1 LPRRFP
7 LDKLENPHEIRN
19 GTAPRRG
26 RRTGLSYTLD
36 EFYGDTRKALKGQP
50 GPAARQ
56 TIRKNL
62 ERLLGSD
69 EFVAEC
75 CGPDAKPGI
84 QVVHR
89 CPETGYNVLVHVYE
103 RGKAGPPH
111 DHGNSWAIYGQ
122 AAGHTVMT
130 TWKRTD
136 DGREKGHAD
145 LAKDQS
151 FRLERGMAGIF
162 EPGQIH
168 SIEISDGS
176 RFVRVTGTDL
186 NAIETLVYNPQT
198 HTVSPGSR
206 L

>member
-1 LPRRFP
+1 M
-7 LDKLENPHEIRN
+7 N
-19 GTAPRRG
+19 
-26 RRTGLSYTLD
+26 YTLD
-36 EFYGDTRKALKGQP
+36 EFYADARKALKEQP

-56 TIRKNL
+56 SIRQDL
-62 ERLLGSD
+62 ERLLRNED
-69 EFVAEC
+69 FVAQC

-89 CPETGYNVLVHVYE
+89 CPETGYNVLVHVYGA
-103 RGKAGPPH
+103 GKAGPPH
-111 DHGNSWAIYGQ
+111 DHGDSWAIYGQ

-136 DGREKGHAD
+136 NGREQGHAD
-145 LAKDQS
+145 IEKNKT
-151 FRLERGMAGIF
+151 FRLEPGMAGIF
-162 EPGQIH
+162 EPREIH

-186 NAIETLVYNPQT
+186 NTVETLVYNPEAK
-198 HTVSPGSR
+198 TVKPGSR